1 MDNYINTDIY
11 PVSKEYIERAIE
23 FNEIN
28 KKRIED
34 IKNIFLENL
43 NEYEKK
49 KIMNIINAKTI
60 DEKNKKKDIQIID
73 NYNPENTIKEY
84 ISISMIKTKNNR
96 SSRNSDLYDII
107 LFIPTVDDKV
117 KSKIDEYINENNN
130 ELINDIIYGSI
141 SLYKN
146 PKNIEEI

>member
-1 MDNYINTDIY
+1 MDNYINIDIY
-11 PVSKEYIERAIE
+11 PISEEYIERAIE

-28 KKRIED
+28 KKEIED
-34 IKNIFLENL
+34 IKNIFLDNL

-60 DEKNKKKDIQIID
+60 NEKIKKEDIQIID
-73 NYNPENTIKEY
+73 DYNPENIIKEY
-84 ISISMIKTKNNR
+84 ISISMINSKND
-96 SSRNSDLYDII
+96 DLYDII
-107 LFIPTVDDKV
+107 LFIPTADDNL
-117 KSKIDEYINENNN
+117 KSKINEYINENNN

-146 PKNIEEI
+146 PKDIQEI

>member
-1 MDNYINTDIY
+1 MDNYINIDIY
-11 PVSKEYIERAIE
+11 PISEEYIEKAIE

-28 KKRIED
+28 KKEIEN
-34 IKNIFLENL
+34 IKNIFLDNL

-60 DEKNKKKDIQIID
+60 NEKIKKEDIQIID
-73 NYNPENTIKEY
+73 DYNPENTIKEY
-84 ISISMIKTKNNR
+84 ISISMINSKNNK
-96 SSRNSDLYDII
+96 NDDYDII
-107 LFIPTVDDKV
+107 LFIPTADDNV
-117 KSKIDEYINENNN
+117 KSKINEYINENNN

-146 PKNIEEI
+146 PKDIEEI

>member
-1 MDNYINTDIY
+1 MDNYINIDIY
-11 PVSKEYIERAIE
+11 PVSEEYIERAIE

-28 KKRIED
+28 KKEIED
-34 IKNIFLENL
+34 IKNIFLDNL

-60 DEKNKKKDIQIID
+60 NEKIKKEDIQIID
-73 NYNPENTIKEY
+73 DYNPENTIKEY
-84 ISISMIKTKNNR
+84 ISISMINSKNNK
-96 SSRNSDLYDII
+96 NDDLYDII
-107 LFIPTVDDKV
+107 LFIPTADDNV
-117 KSKIDEYINENNN
+117 KSKINEYINENNN

-146 PKNIEEI
+146 PKDIEEI

>member
-1 MDNYINTDIY
+1 MDNYINIDIY
-11 PVSKEYIERAIE
+11 PVSEEYIEKAIE

-28 KKRIED
+28 KKEIEN
-34 IKNIFLENL
+34 IKNIFLDNL

-60 DEKNKKKDIQIID
+60 NEKIKKEDIQIID
-73 NYNPENTIKEY
+73 DYNPENTIKEY
-84 ISISMIKTKNNR
+84 ISISMINSKNNK
-96 SSRNSDLYDII
+96 NDDLYDII
-107 LFIPTVDDKV
+107 LFIPTADDNV
-117 KSKIDEYINENNN
+117 KSKINEYINENNN

-146 PKNIEEI
+146 PKDIEEI

>member
-1 MDNYINTDIY
+1 MDNYINIDIY
-11 PVSKEYIERAIE
+11 PVSEEYIEKAIE

-28 KKRIED
+28 KKEIEN
-34 IKNIFLENL
+34 IKNIFLDNL

-60 DEKNKKKDIQIID
+60 NEKIKKEDIQIID
-73 NYNPENTIKEY
+73 DYNPENTIKEY
-84 ISISMIKTKNNR
+84 ISISMINSKNNK
-96 SSRNSDLYDII
+96 NDDYDII
-107 LFIPTVDDKV
+107 LFIPTADDNV
-117 KSKIDEYINENNN
+117 KSKINEYINENNN

-146 PKNIEEI
+146 PKDIEEI